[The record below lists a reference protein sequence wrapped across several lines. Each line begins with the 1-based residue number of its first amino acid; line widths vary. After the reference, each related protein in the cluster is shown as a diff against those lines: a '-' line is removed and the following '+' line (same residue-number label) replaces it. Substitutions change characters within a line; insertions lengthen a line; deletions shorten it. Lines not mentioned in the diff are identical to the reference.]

1 MAPSLIKAYRNQSLF
16 RTALVEFCI
25 KNNRYC
31 WLVSPVNLIDM
42 IVLDSVILEGLF
54 YQVDL
59 DFILKYLEIDS
70 VCKLLE
76 LKHVGLVKK

>member
-1 MAPSLIKAYRNQSLF
+1 
-16 RTALVEFCI
+16 
-25 KNNRYC
+25 
-31 WLVSPVNLIDM
+31 VSPVNLIDM